1 MPQGVDLG
9 AGYKT
14 NVAYST
20 FVDYIAEDLQR
31 DLSQMLWAHRFF
43 SLQMDGCPN
52 NANIAYSS
60 TSTTRRQGRFLAIQ

>member
-31 DLSQMLWAHRFF
+31 FISNVM
-43 SLQMDGCPN
+43 G
-52 NANIAYSS
+52 
-60 TSTTRRQGRFLAIQ
+60 T